1 MSMGASANVSELTDA
16 TFDEKVTKSEK
27 PVLVD
32 FWAEWCGP
40 CKALAPVVEELAGE
54 YKDKVTFLKINTDQN
69 RAVPANFGIRGI
81 PTLILFKGGK
91 VIGQEVGNVGKAR
104 IEDLIKKSL

>member
-1 MSMGASANVSELTDA
+1 MGQNVQELTDSA
-16 TFDEKVTKSEK
+16 FDSKVMQSEK

-54 YKDKVTFLKINTDQN
+54 YKDKVNFFKINTDQN
-69 RAVPANFGIRGI
+69 RGTPANYGIRGI

-91 VIGQEVGNVGKAR
+91 VVGQEVGNVPRSR
-104 IEDLIKKSL
+104 IEELLKKGL